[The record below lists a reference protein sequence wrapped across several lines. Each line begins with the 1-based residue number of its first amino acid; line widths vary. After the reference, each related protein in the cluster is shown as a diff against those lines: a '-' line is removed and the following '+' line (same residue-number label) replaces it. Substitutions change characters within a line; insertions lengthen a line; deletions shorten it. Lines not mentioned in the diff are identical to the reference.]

1 MKKIWMI
8 LCLIFIA
15 SFTLSSCNQ
24 AVQTDDIWEQVRS
37 APVVKLESAQQ
48 NEEPIFVDNT
58 GSVTAIADMRIQPS
72 DQTFDEEWIYRFS
85 YNPHEKVLDSQEIVI
100 LFGSSSLSAM
110 EPPIC
115 RKRASPMTAYWNGR
129 KACIKVTFHKQTTN
143 GGIFP
148 VRPFFMRSTFDTPKQ
163 YDKDPAKS
171 LCRHTNFTA
180 TVERSPV
187 PNQKQIQPAMSF
199 LKIHLTF
206 IRGYAILLYID

>member
-24 AVQTDDIWEQVRS
+24 KGKTDDIWEQVRS
-37 APVVKLESAQQ
+37 APAVKLESAQQ

-100 LFGSSSLSAM
+100 LFGSSSLSADGTSYLP
-110 EPPIC
+110 E
-115 RKRASPMTAYWNGR
+115 
-129 KACIKVTFHKQTTN
+129 
-143 GGIFP
+143 GGVP
-148 VRPFFMRSTFDTPKQ
+148 
-163 YDKDPAKS
+163 YDSILEWAES
-171 LCRHTNFTA
+171 LYQ
-180 TVERSPV
+180 SYL
-187 PNQKQIQPAMSF
+187 S
-199 LKIHLTF
+199 
-206 IRGYAILLYID
+206 

>member
-1 MKKIWMI
+1 MI

-37 APVVKLESAQQ
+37 APVVKLEWAQQ

-100 LFGSSSLSAM
+100 LFGDSSLSAD
-110 EPPIC
+110 
-115 RKRASPMTAYWNGR
+115 G
-129 KACIKVTFHKQTTN
+129 TTHLPEE
-143 GGIFP
+143 GVP
-148 VRPFFMRSTFDTPKQ
+148 
-163 YDKDPAKS
+163 YDSILEWAES
-171 LCRHTNFTA
+171 LYQ
-180 TVERSPV
+180 SYL
-187 PNQKQIQPAMSF
+187 S
-199 LKIHLTF
+199 
-206 IRGYAILLYID
+206 

>member
-100 LFGSSSLSAM
+100 LFGSSSQSADGTTYLPEEGVPYDSILEWAESLYQSYLS
-110 EPPIC
+110 
-115 RKRASPMTAYWNGR
+115 
-129 KACIKVTFHKQTTN
+129 
-143 GGIFP
+143 
-148 VRPFFMRSTFDTPKQ
+148 
-163 YDKDPAKS
+163 
-171 LCRHTNFTA
+171 
-180 TVERSPV
+180 
-187 PNQKQIQPAMSF
+187 
-199 LKIHLTF
+199 
-206 IRGYAILLYID
+206 

>member
-24 AVQTDDIWEQVRS
+24 KVKTDDIWEQVRS

-48 NEEPIFVDNT
+48 DEEPIFVDNT

-100 LFGSSSLSAM
+100 LFGSSSLSAD
-110 EPPIC
+110 
-115 RKRASPMTAYWNGR
+115 G
-129 KACIKVTFHKQTTN
+129 TTYLPEE
-143 GGIFP
+143 GVP
-148 VRPFFMRSTFDTPKQ
+148 
-163 YDKDPAKS
+163 YDSILEWAES
-171 LCRHTNFTA
+171 LYQ
-180 TVERSPV
+180 SYL
-187 PNQKQIQPAMSF
+187 S
-199 LKIHLTF
+199 
-206 IRGYAILLYID
+206 

>member
-24 AVQTDDIWEQVRS
+24 KGKTDDIWEQVRS
-37 APVVKLESAQQ
+37 APAVKLESAQQ

-100 LFGSSSLSAM
+100 LFGDSSLSAD
-110 EPPIC
+110 
-115 RKRASPMTAYWNGR
+115 G
-129 KACIKVTFHKQTTN
+129 TTHLPEE
-143 GGIFP
+143 GVP
-148 VRPFFMRSTFDTPKQ
+148 
-163 YDKDPAKS
+163 YDSILEWAES
-171 LCRHTNFTA
+171 LYQ
-180 TVERSPV
+180 SYL
-187 PNQKQIQPAMSF
+187 S
-199 LKIHLTF
+199 
-206 IRGYAILLYID
+206 

>member
-37 APVVKLESAQQ
+37 APVVKLEWAQQ
-48 NEEPIFVDNT
+48 DEEPIFVDNT

-100 LFGSSSLSAM
+100 LFGSSSLSA
-110 EPPIC
+110 
-115 RKRASPMTAYWNGR
+115 GG
-129 KACIKVTFHKQTTN
+129 TTYLPEE
-143 GGIFP
+143 GVP
-148 VRPFFMRSTFDTPKQ
+148 
-163 YDKDPAKS
+163 YDSILEWAES
-171 LCRHTNFTA
+171 LYQ
-180 TVERSPV
+180 SYL
-187 PNQKQIQPAMSF
+187 S
-199 LKIHLTF
+199 
-206 IRGYAILLYID
+206 

>member
-100 LFGSSSLSAM
+100 LFGDSSLSA
-110 EPPIC
+110 
-115 RKRASPMTAYWNGR
+115 GR
-129 KACIKVTFHKQTTN
+129 TTYL
-143 GGIFP
+143 P
-148 VRPFFMRSTFDTPKQ
+148 EESVP
-163 YDKDPAKS
+163 YDSILEWAES
-171 LCRHTNFTA
+171 LYQ
-180 TVERSPV
+180 SYL
-187 PNQKQIQPAMSF
+187 S
-199 LKIHLTF
+199 
-206 IRGYAILLYID
+206 